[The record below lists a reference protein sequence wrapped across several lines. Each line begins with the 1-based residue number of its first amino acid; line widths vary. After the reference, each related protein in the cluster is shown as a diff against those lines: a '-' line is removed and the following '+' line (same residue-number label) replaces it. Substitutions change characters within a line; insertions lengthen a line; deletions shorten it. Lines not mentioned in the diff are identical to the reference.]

1 MSSRLVSSAVVS
13 LLAASLVSLTA
24 VGLSGQSGSPG
35 NSAVRPPAAPGK
47 AAATYAVP
55 RTAWGDPD
63 IQGFWS
69 YNDDV
74 NTPLERPSEL
84 GGKAEFGDEELAAV
98 LEERAR
104 RNVERAPTIGGDT
117 GAGPTHWYEF
127 WSARSVR
134 TSKIVDPPDGRV
146 PPLTPEA
153 QTLQAARAAA
163 ASRRGPADSWE
174 DRSLGDRCIV
184 SRGGWP
190 HVIVNAGS
198 YGNIVRIVQSPGYVA
213 ITHEM
218 IHETRVIPVDGRPHV
233 GQGIRQYLGDAR
245 GRWEG
250 NTLVVEVT
258 NFSDKTDFRGSR
270 DTLRLVER
278 FTRVAADALTYTVTI
293 DDPKT
298 FTKPWTIGVPFRE
311 DEGQTEIFEYACHE
325 GNYAMRN
332 ILSGA
337 RADEKAAGE
346 LAAPPRP

>member
-1 MSSRLVSSAVVS
+1 MSLRLTVSAVAS
-13 LLAASLVSLTA
+13 ILAAGVFTA
-24 VGLSGQSGSPG
+24 SVIGQSKFVP
-35 NSAVRPPAAPGK
+35 
-47 AAATYAVP
+47 P

-63 IQGFWS
+63 MQGMWS

-74 NTPLERPSEL
+74 DTPFERPGNL

-98 LEERAR
+98 LADRAK
-104 RNVERAPTIGGDT
+104 RNVDRAPTIGGET

-127 WSARSVR
+127 WNAKSVR

-146 PPLTPEA
+146 PPLTAEA
-153 QTLQAARAAA
+153 QKAVAARAEAA
-163 ASRRGPADSWE
+163 KRRGPSDSWT

-190 HVIVNAGS
+190 HVVVNAGS
-198 YGNIVRIVQSPGYVA
+198 YGNIIRIIQSPGYVVL
-213 ITHEM
+213 THEM

-233 GQGIRQYLGDAR
+233 GDGIRQYLGDPR

-270 DTLRLVER
+270 ETLRLVER
-278 FTRVAADALTYTVTI
+278 FTRVGPDAINYAVTI

-298 FTKPWTIGVPFRE
+298 FTKSWTIGVPLKQDKE
-311 DEGQTEIFEYACHE
+311 QTEIFEYACHE

-337 RADEKAAGE
+337 RADEEKK
-346 LAAPPRP
+346 

>member
-1 MSSRLVSSAVVS
+1 MRLSAIAG
-13 LLAASLVSLTA
+13 LFAA
-24 VGLSGQSGSPG
+24 VGLSFLFAVDASGQSGAQRGTTARPG
-35 NSAVRPPAAPGK
+35 PGT
-47 AAATYAVP
+47 TYSIP

-74 NTPLERPSEL
+74 NTPFERPSGL
-84 GGKAEFGDEELAAV
+84 GGKVEFGDEELAAV
-98 LEERAR
+98 LQERAR
-104 RNVERAPTIGGDT
+104 RNVERAPTIGGET

-127 WSARSVR
+127 WNAKSTR
-134 TSKIVDPPDGRV
+134 TSKVIDPPDGRV

-153 QTLQAARAAA
+153 QKREAARAAA
-163 ASRRGPADSWE
+163 RRGRGPADSWE

-190 HVIVNAGS
+190 HVVVNAGS
-198 YGNIVRIVQSPGYVA
+198 YGNIVRIIQSPGYVV

-218 IHETRVIPVDGRPHV
+218 IHETRVIPVDGRPRI
-233 GQGIRQYLGDAR
+233 GEGIRQYLGDSR

-250 NTLVVEVT
+250 NALVVEVT

-270 DTLRLVER
+270 ETLRLTER
-278 FTRVAADALTYTVTI
+278 FTRVDADTIAYEVTI
-293 DDPKT
+293 NDPTT
-298 FTKPWTIGVPFRE
+298 FTRPWTIGVPFKS
-311 DEGQTEIFEYACHE
+311 DDGQKDIFEYACHE

-337 RADEKAAGE
+337 RADEKAAASG
-346 LAAPPRP
+346 R

>member
-1 MSSRLVSSAVVS
+1 MSIRLTASAVVS
-13 LLAASLVSLTA
+13 LLTASVFTVS
-24 VGLSGQSGSPG
+24 VIGQSKY
-35 NSAVRPPAAPGK
+35 AP
-47 AAATYAVP
+47 P

-63 IQGFWS
+63 LQGMWS

-74 NTPLERPSEL
+74 DTPLERPGNL

-98 LEERAR
+98 LAERAK
-104 RNVERAPTIGGDT
+104 RNVERAPTIGGET

-127 WSARSVR
+127 WNARSVR
-134 TSKIVDPPDGRV
+134 TSKIIDPPDGRV
-146 PPLTPEA
+146 PPLTAEA
-153 QTLQAARAAA
+153 QKAVAARAEMAK
-163 ASRRGPADSWE
+163 RRGPSDSWT

-190 HVIVNAGS
+190 HVVVNAGS
-198 YGNIVRIVQSPGYVA
+198 YGNIIRIIQAPGFVVL
-213 ITHEM
+213 THEM

-233 GQGIRQYLGDAR
+233 GGGIRQYLGDPR

-270 DTLRLVER
+270 ETLRLVER
-278 FTRVAADALTYTVTI
+278 FTRVAPDAINYAVTI

-298 FTKPWTIGVPFRE
+298 FTKSWTIGVPLKQDKE
-311 DEGQTEIFEYACHE
+311 QTEIFEYACHE

-337 RADEKAAGE
+337 RADEKKK
-346 LAAPPRP
+346 

>member
-1 MSSRLVSSAVVS
+1 MAGRLTVSLVASVLVAVVGS
-13 LLAASLVSLTA
+13 VAISA
-24 VGLSGQSGSPG
+24 GQSGAYTP
-35 NSAVRPPAAPGK
+35 
-47 AAATYAVP
+47 P

-63 IQGFWS
+63 IQGMWS

-74 NTPLERPSEL
+74 NTPFERPGEL
-84 GGKAEFGDEELAAV
+84 GGKVEFGDEELAAV

-104 RNVERAPTIGGDT
+104 RNVARAPTIGGET

-127 WSARSVR
+127 WNATSAR
-134 TSKIVDPPDGRV
+134 TSKVIDPPDGRV

-153 QTLQAARAAA
+153 RTREAARVEAQ
-163 ASRRGPADSWE
+163 RGRGPSDSWE

-190 HVIVNAGS
+190 HVVVNAGS
-198 YGNIVRIVQSPGYVA
+198 YGNIIRILQSPGYVV

-218 IHETRVIPVDGRPHV
+218 IHETRVIPVDGRPHISP
-233 GQGIRQYLGDAR
+233 GIRQYLGDPR

-258 NFSDKTDFRGSR
+258 NFSDKTDFRGAR
-270 DTLRLVER
+270 ETLRLIER
-278 FTRVAADALTYTVTI
+278 FTRVDADAITYAVTI
-293 DDPKT
+293 DDPST
-298 FTKPWTIGVPFRE
+298 FTRPWTIGVPMKSDTE
-311 DEGQTEIFEYACHE
+311 QTEIFEYACHE

-337 RADEKAAGE
+337 RADE
-346 LAAPPRP
+346 AAPTTKR

>member
-1 MSSRLVSSAVVS
+1 MTGRLTVTLLAS
-13 LLAASLVSLTA
+13 LLAVALGAGVTTA
-24 VGLSGQSGSPG
+24 GQSSKYQ
-35 NSAVRPPAAPGK
+35 V
-47 AAATYAVP
+47 T

-74 NTPLERPSEL
+74 DTPFERPGEL
-84 GGKAEFGDEELAAV
+84 GSKAEFGDEELAAV
-98 LEERAR
+98 LGERAR
-104 RNVERAPTIGGDT
+104 RNLERAPTIGGET

-127 WSARSVR
+127 WNARSTR
-134 TSKIVDPPDGRV
+134 TSKIIDPPDGRV

-153 QTLQAARAAA
+153 KKREAARAEL
-163 ASRRGPADSWE
+163 RRGRGPADSWE

-198 YGNIVRIVQSPGYVA
+198 YGNIVRILQSPGYVV

-233 GQGIRQYLGDAR
+233 GQGVRQYLGDPR

-250 NTLVVEVT
+250 DTLVVEVT
-258 NFSDKTDFRGSR
+258 NFSNKTDFRGSR
-270 DTLRLVER
+270 ETLRLVER
-278 FTRVAADALTYTVTI
+278 FTRVDADTISYTVTI
-293 DDPKT
+293 DDPAT
-298 FTKPWTIGVPFRE
+298 FTKPWTIGVPLRN
-311 DEGQTEIFEYACHE
+311 DEEQREIFEYACHE

-337 RADEKAAGE
+337 RADERAAAGSGD
-346 LAAPPRP
+346 R

>member
-1 MSSRLVSSAVVS
+1 MTFRLTVSAVVS
-13 LLAASLVSLTA
+13 ILAAGVFTVSIT
-24 VGLSGQSGSPG
+24 GQSAKPY
-35 NSAVRPPAAPGK
+35 SA
-47 AAATYAVP
+47 

-63 IQGFWS
+63 LQGMWS

-74 NTPLERPSEL
+74 NTPFERPSEL

-98 LEERAR
+98 VAERAK
-104 RNVERAPTIGGDT
+104 RNVERAPTIGGET

-127 WSARSVR
+127 WNAKSTR

-146 PPLTPEA
+146 PALTAEA
-153 QTLQAARAAA
+153 RKREAARAEA
-163 ASRRGPADSWE
+163 RKGRGPSDSWE

-190 HVIVNAGS
+190 HVVVNAGS
-198 YGNIVRIVQSPGYVA
+198 YGNIIRIMQSPGYVVL
-213 ITHEM
+213 THEM
-218 IHETRVIPVDGRPHV
+218 IHETRIIPVGGRPHISSA
-233 GQGIRQYLGDAR
+233 IRQYLGDPR
-245 GRWEG
+245 GHWEG
-250 NTLVVEVT
+250 STLVVEVT

-278 FTRVAADALTYTVTI
+278 FTRVDANTITYTVTI

-298 FTKPWTIGVPFRE
+298 FTKPWTIGVPLKS
-311 DEGQTEIFEYACHE
+311 DEEQTEIFEYACHE

-337 RADEKAAGE
+337 RADERAG
-346 LAAPPRP
+346 ASSK